1 MYDYAHGQSDSLENI
16 THSLCSMEF
25 EDHRP
30 LYEWFIKELGIFPS
44 RQIEFA
50 RGNITYMFTSKR
62 RMAELIEKG
71 HVSGFDDPRMP
82 TLRGLR
88 RRGYTPEAIK
98 RFWTEAGVAKRENN
112 IEFAKLESVLRI
124 DLNKIAPRRMAVLDP
139 LKVVIT
145 NYPQGQVE
153 QMDCINNPEDPAAGT
168 RKVPFCNEL
177 YIEREDFMEEAPKKF
192 FRLTTGG
199 EVRLRSAYWIKCEEV
214 IKDSAGNITELRCT
228 YDPQTRGGENP
239 PDGRKVKGTLHWV
252 SAKHAID
259 AEVRLYEHLFT
270 AEDPTTPPAG
280 SEDWLDNLNPDSLKV
295 LSGAKLEPDLAEAQP
310 GVVIQFE
317 RMGYFC
323 VDSVDSRPGAPVFNR
338 TITLKDTWAKVQ
350 KKDG

>member
-1 MYDYAHGQSDSLENI
+1 M
-16 THSLCSMEF
+16 TRVC
-25 EDHRP
+25 
-30 LYEWFIKELGIFPS
+30 
-44 RQIEFA
+44 
-50 RGNITYMFTSKR
+50 R
-62 RMAELIEKG
+62 RLAACA
-71 HVSGFDDPRMP
+71 
-82 TLRGLR
+82 

-112 IEFAKLESVLRI
+112 IEFAKLEFVLREH
-124 DLNKIAPRRMAVLDP
+124 LNKVACRGMAVLDP

-145 NYPQGQVE
+145 NYPEGQVE
-153 QMDCINNPEDPAAGT
+153 QMDCVNNPEDPAAGT

-199 EVRLRSAYWIKCEEV
+199 EVRLRSAYWIRCEEV

-270 AEDPTTPPAG
+270 AEDPTTPPEG
-280 SEDWLDNLNPDSLKV
+280 SDDWLDNLNPDSLKV
-295 LSGAKLEPDLAEAQP
+295 LTGAKLEPDLAEAQP

-323 VDSVDSRPGAPVFNR
+323 VDNVDSKPGAPVFNR

-350 KKDG
+350 KKDV